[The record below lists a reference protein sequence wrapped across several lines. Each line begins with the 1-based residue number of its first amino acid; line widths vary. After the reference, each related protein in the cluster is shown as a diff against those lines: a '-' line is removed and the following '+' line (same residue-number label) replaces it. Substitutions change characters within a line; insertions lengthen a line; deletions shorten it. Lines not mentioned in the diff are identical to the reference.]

1 MLAEGPLLLEREAE
15 LVQLND
21 AIAAVHGGEAP
32 LVVVRGVA
40 GIGKTSLLDAA
51 AVRAQRAGITVLA
64 ARGGAMERDLVF
76 GVVAQLLERRVFG
89 APEGQRR
96 RLLSGPA
103 RLAEAALHPGGT
115 ADGVPYE
122 LGALNHGLYW
132 LIANLAEES
141 PVMLVIDD
149 AHWADTALLQFL
161 LHLARR
167 RAGLRVVTLVGA
179 RSDEPD
185 AAAVLERILVEPGV
199 GVIEP
204 SALTAVGTAT
214 LLGQRSGAAPA
225 PEAARAAYE
234 VTGGNPFFLGEV
246 GAALRTRPHDVPAT
260 VALIRSLVPSAVRH
274 ALLLR
279 LGRLGASAR
288 ATAEAL
294 AVLGDDAAVSDV
306 AAVADRPRDDVLTTL
321 ARLAASGLSA
331 AQTVTR
337 FAHPIIRTAILSDLT
352 APRRALLHER
362 AARALQARDA
372 EPERVAHH
380 LLGAEPAGR
389 ERDAELLAAVGTTAV
404 MQGDAVTAVSLLE
417 RAVAEPPAPGTVARG
432 SPGARASADESGRR
446 HRRRGGPRDRS
457 GGHLRSG
464 SPGRDRDAAG

>member
-1 MLAEGPLLLEREAE
+1 M
-15 LVQLND
+15 
-21 AIAAVHGGEAP
+21 
-32 LVVVRGVA
+32 
-40 GIGKTSLLDAA
+40 
-51 AVRAQRAGITVLA
+51 
-64 ARGGAMERDLVF
+64 
-76 GVVAQLLERRVFG
+76 
-89 APEGQRR
+89 
-96 RLLSGPA
+96 
-103 RLAEAALHPGGT
+103 
-115 ADGVPYE
+115 
-122 LGALNHGLYW
+122 
-132 LIANLAEES
+132 
-141 PVMLVIDD
+141 
-149 AHWADTALLQFL
+149 
-161 LHLARR
+161 
-167 RAGLRVVTLVGA
+167 
-179 RSDEPD
+179 
-185 AAAVLERILVEPGV
+185 
-199 GVIEP
+199 IEP

-260 VALIRSLVPSAVRH
+260 VALIRSLVRH

-279 LGRLGASAR
+279 LGRLGASVR

-380 LLGAEPAGR
+380 LLGA
-389 ERDAELLAAVGTTAV
+389 
-404 MQGDAVTAVSLLE
+404 
-417 RAVAEPPAPGTVARG
+417 
-432 SPGARASADESGRR
+432 
-446 HRRRGGPRDRS
+446 
-457 GGHLRSG
+457 
-464 SPGRDRDAAG
+464 